1 MVCLF
6 RQLCR
11 VKVAFALLYLH
22 MDVAFLGALAA
33 DSARRAQL
41 LPGGTGYLTDLGMT
55 GPAHSILGVKPAQS
69 IAKFRGDLAG
79 RYEPAPGPCKL
90 EGAIFTF
97 DADAGKC
104 RGVEQVALYD

>member
-1 MVCLF
+1 
-6 RQLCR
+6 
-11 VKVAFALLYLH
+11 
-22 MDVAFLGALAA
+22 
-33 DSARRAQL
+33 
-41 LPGGTGYLTDLGMT
+41 MT